1 VRKVKRN
8 GGQTYLV
15 ISLRKRVEA
24 LMRGVLVAEK
34 RAIPG
39 QKAESNRSFDG
50 NLEPLK
56 RLELNHSGF
65 FALSLDVSRLAPG
78 PYRMSFQQEASEP
91 AARGAGFIV
100 LKDRRQTKSD
110 RTG

>member
-65 FALSLDVSRLAPG
+65 FALSLDVPRLAPG
-78 PYRMSFQQEASEP
+78 MSFQQEASKP

-100 LKDRRQTKSD
+100 LKDRRQTKRD